1 MSALLRTARAMAPP
15 PVAPVV
21 KPLGRARQ
29 QRRAPRT
36 ITMAEEL
43 EFRWYLVQ
51 FLRDFRSGAKYAD
64 GPNGQALRLRRATGE
79 PAVNLETSEATLD
92 KRRGGAK
99 AARASV
105 PKAAKLRV
113 PPFVASL
120 SVTEA
125 PAEVEAAAV

>member
-1 MSALLRTARAMAPP
+1 
-15 PVAPVV
+15 
-21 KPLGRARQ
+21 
-29 QRRAPRT
+29 
-36 ITMAEEL
+36 MAEEL

-64 GPNGQALRLRRATGE
+64 GPNGQALRLRRATGG
-79 PAVNLETSEATLD
+79 PAVSLETSEATLD
-92 KRRGGAK
+92 KRRGRAK
-99 AARASV
+99 TARASV